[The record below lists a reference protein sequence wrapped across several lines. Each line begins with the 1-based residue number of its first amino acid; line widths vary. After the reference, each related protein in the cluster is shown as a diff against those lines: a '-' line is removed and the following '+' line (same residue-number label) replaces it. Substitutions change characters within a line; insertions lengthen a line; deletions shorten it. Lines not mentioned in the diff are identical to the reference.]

1 MYTPI
6 WVFCLQKGGQWG
18 EPSNKNPLEKQ
29 TVNRQS
35 PTGQSKGLKD
45 ESKINKEEVKQG
57 TQDAD
62 DGERNWVEKAG
73 DAIAGGVDKIRPDK
87 E

>member
-1 MYTPI
+1 M
-6 WVFCLQKGGQWG
+6 
-18 EPSNKNPLEKQ
+18 
-29 TVNRQS
+29 NRQS

-57 TQDAD
+57 TQNAD
-62 DGERNWVEKAG
+62 DGERNWIEKTG

>member
-1 MYTPI
+1 M
-6 WVFCLQKGGQWG
+6 
-18 EPSNKNPLEKQ
+18 
-29 TVNRQS
+29 NRQS

-45 ESKINKEEVKQG
+45 EGKINKEQVKQG
-57 TQDAD
+57 TQ
-62 DGERNWVEKAG
+62 GEEGEKNWVEKTG